1 MGKREKKHK
10 KKQQEKE
17 DLQKKIK
24 DCCET
29 EACEPLFLLT
39 PLLVGGMI
47 VLCCMQLS
55 WEEPNR
61 WLLSIHDNNDRASI
75 TERH

>member
-1 MGKREKKHK
+1 MGKRERKHK
-10 KKQQEKE
+10 KKQQEKGFIE
-17 DLQKKIK
+17 KIK
-24 DCCET
+24 DCCES

-47 VLCCMQLS
+47 VLCCMTFS

-61 WLLSIHDNNDRASI
+61 WLLTIHDNNDRAWI
-75 TERH
+75 TERR